1 MLDPL
6 PATAELPVDAVIP
19 DVLLTEELDGE
30 EEVEADFPEADFES
44 EDPID
49 DAVEETDPVEAGIV
63 PEEPPP
69 SWTAGCVGEE
79 ISSEVTHVSSCIL
92 D

>member
-6 PATAELPVDAVIP
+6 PATAELPVDAVAP
-19 DVLLTEELDGE
+19 DVLVAEEPDDE
-30 EEVEADFPEADFES
+30 DEVKTDFGEADFES
-44 EDPID
+44 EDPVD
-49 DAVEETDPVEAGIV
+49 DAAEETDPVEAGIV
-63 PEEPPP
+63 PGEPPP
-69 SWTAGCVGEE
+69 SWTASCVGEE